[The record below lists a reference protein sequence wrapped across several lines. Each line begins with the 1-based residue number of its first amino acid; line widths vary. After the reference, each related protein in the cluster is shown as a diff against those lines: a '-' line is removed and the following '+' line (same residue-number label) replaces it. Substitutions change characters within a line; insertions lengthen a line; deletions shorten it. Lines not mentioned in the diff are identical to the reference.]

1 MQLNYYTEQNSGKY
15 VQKGTGL
22 ESWVLPTPRKLF
34 LFLSVRRRRKYT
46 TVRSRPHYAGG
57 IWNHSFNDFYRAH

>member
-15 VQKGTGL
+15 VKKGTGL
-22 ESWVLPTPRKLF
+22 ESWVRPTPRKL
-34 LFLSVRRRRKYT
+34 LLILSVRRKYT

-57 IWNHSFNDFYRAH
+57 I